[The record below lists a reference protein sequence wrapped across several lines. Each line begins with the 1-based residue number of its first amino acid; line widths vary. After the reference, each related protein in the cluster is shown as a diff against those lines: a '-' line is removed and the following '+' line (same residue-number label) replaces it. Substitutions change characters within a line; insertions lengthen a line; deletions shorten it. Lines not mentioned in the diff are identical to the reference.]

1 VAQISTVTIP
11 ALVISFN
18 NNLFVNPDN
27 SEQVVG
33 KVLQVPCRDIE
44 YDNEDMWAI
53 PVKDSGIFTGLE
65 FQLKNGIFLDQPT
78 FDSFTV
84 FQIKDKL
91 SDNQWIIYGSRETN
105 FTASCAT
112 CCGAAAVPMPGI
124 AGVALNIAPCEVV
137 NLTDDNGDP
146 YMVFGLPTLESGETY
161 FPYGSLDNVAL
172 TSASAGGYANVAAL
186 LSFLNTNWTPYVWTA
201 DADEITLTAT
211 GGELDASLCV
221 SVIAI
226 TPS

>member
-27 SEQVVG
+27 SEQVIG
-33 KVLQVPCRDIE
+33 KVLKVPCRNIE

-53 PVKDSGIFTGLE
+53 PIKDSGIFTGLE

-84 FQIKDKL
+84 FQIKDEF
-91 SDNQWIIYGSRETN
+91 SDNQWIIYGSVNDLTN
-105 FTASCAT
+105 SCAT
-112 CCGAAAVPMPGI
+112 CCGVAAVPMPGI
-124 AGVALNIAPCEVV
+124 SGIALDFAPCEVV

-146 YMVFGLPTLESGETY
+146 YMVFGLPTLGAGEVY
-161 FPYGSLDNVAL
+161 FPYGSLDNVEFTTADPD
-172 TSASAGGYANVAAL
+172 GYADVAAL

-211 GGELDASLCV
+211 GGDLDASLCV
-221 SVIAI
+221 SVISRE
-226 TPS
+226 PR